1 MPTGAS
7 PRRPTEPVSS
17 VEPPIRTAADRR
29 CQSGFG
35 TASEDCSDPHE
46 FRLLAE
52 PPADPG
58 IRQRIQALVSE
69 QNTKLATA
77 LGDGIAD
84 GSVRP
89 SLNATQAAT
98 ALWAMMNG
106 LLAQHIAAT
115 NNPTSDTDGLVATAL
130 DILRYGIEQS

>member
-1 MPTGAS
+1 GTPTQRIEAAAAAY
-7 PRRPTEPVSS
+7 
-17 VEPPIRTAADRR
+17 IRFAL
-29 CQSGFG
+29 
-35 TASEDCSDPHE
+35 ENPHE

-58 IRQRIQALVSE
+58 VRQRIQALVSE

-77 LGDGIAD
+77 LSDGISD

-89 SLNATQAAT
+89 ALNATHAAT

-130 DILRYGIEQS
+130 DILRHGIEQS